1 MTVNESVNEEEF
13 MLKDESKDN
22 AEEFRQSDSKQ
33 TAEIKEGQTTE
44 EEANAQKDVLEQVT
58 SSEGIP
64 FIEDGEDEEDE
75 DGGEW
80 ITPENVDEYK
90 ASEIGVTPEELR
102 QTETV
107 TVGCMTADFAMQNV
121 LLQMNLNLV
130 SSGGYRVKK
139 IRNSVMRCHACF
151 T

>member
-1 MTVNESVNEEEF
+1 MTVKEPVKEEF
-13 MLKDESKDN
+13 MLKDESKEN
-22 AEEFRQSDSKQ
+22 AKEFRQNDIKQ
-33 TAEIKEGQTTE
+33 TAEIREEQTME
-44 EEANAQKDVLEQVT
+44 EETNAQKDVLEQVT

-64 FIEDGEDEEDE
+64 FIEDEEDEEDE

>member
-1 MTVNESVNEEEF
+1 MTVKEPVKEEF
-13 MLKDESKDN
+13 MLKDESKEN
-22 AEEFRQSDSKQ
+22 AKEFRQNDIKQ
-33 TAEIKEGQTTE
+33 TAEIREEQTME

-64 FIEDGEDEEDE
+64 FIEDEEDEEDE

>member
-1 MTVNESVNEEEF
+1 MTVKEPVKEEF
-13 MLKDESKDN
+13 MLKDESKEN
-22 AEEFRQSDSKQ
+22 AKEFRQNDIKQ
-33 TAEIKEGQTTE
+33 TAEIKEEQTME

-64 FIEDGEDEEDE
+64 FIEDEEDEEDE

>member
-1 MTVNESVNEEEF
+1 MTVKEPVKEEF
-13 MLKDESKDN
+13 MLKDESKEN
-22 AEEFRQSDSKQ
+22 ANEFRQNDIKQ
-33 TAEIKEGQTTE
+33 TAEIKEEQTME

-64 FIEDGEDEEDE
+64 FIEDEEDEEDE